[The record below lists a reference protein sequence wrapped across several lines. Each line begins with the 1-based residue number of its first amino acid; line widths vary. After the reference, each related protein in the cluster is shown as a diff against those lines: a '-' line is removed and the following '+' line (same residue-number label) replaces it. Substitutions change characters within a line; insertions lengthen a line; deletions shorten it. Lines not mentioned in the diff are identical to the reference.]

1 MKVQAKSFDQV
12 LHSACESELVTE
24 FYECMKSLAAKVDVS
39 LIDLSWLP
47 NGIICGPQ
55 YGHEELLG

>member
-1 MKVQAKSFDQV
+1 MNKAPSFEQQFEA
-12 LHSACESELVTE
+12 LLEAELVTE
-24 FYECMKSLAAKVDVS
+24 FFESMKSIASKVDVS

-55 YGHEELLG
+55 CGHEELLG